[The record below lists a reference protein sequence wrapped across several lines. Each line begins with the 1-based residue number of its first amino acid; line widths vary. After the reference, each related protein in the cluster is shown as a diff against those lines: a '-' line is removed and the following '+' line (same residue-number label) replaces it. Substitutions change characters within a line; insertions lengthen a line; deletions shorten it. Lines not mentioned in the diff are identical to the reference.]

1 MELKSLSDACQLG
14 HDVLVNATG
23 FGSRKLRDVQDQGL
37 EMIRGQTVVVKSNY
51 DKLFMHDTGETYT
64 YAIPR
69 LDGTVV
75 LGGTRHKD
83 SVFLEES
90 ISIYQNT
97 SQQTRRI
104 IESLDTTSA
113 FARLGRVASGL
124 NQNFSMANM

>member
-23 FGSRKLRDVQDQGL
+23 FGSLKLRDVQDQGL

-64 YAIPR
+64 YVIPR

-83 SVFLEES
+83 SV
-90 ISIYQNT
+90 
-97 SQQTRRI
+97 
-104 IESLDTTSA
+104 
-113 FARLGRVASGL
+113 
-124 NQNFSMANM
+124 